1 MPPFRQAS
9 LPTTASSPSEY
20 QDTLRVVHKTRPSAY
35 IRHLH
40 LYCVCSV
47 TFSCSELWGEDRFH
61 RGGLQAILWG
71 EQVGQIRDSHP
82 FLTIGR
88 DC

>member
-61 RGGLQAILWG
+61 RGGFRPFCGVSRWDRFGTVIL
-71 EQVGQIRDSHP
+71 
-82 FLTIGR
+82 F
-88 DC
+88 